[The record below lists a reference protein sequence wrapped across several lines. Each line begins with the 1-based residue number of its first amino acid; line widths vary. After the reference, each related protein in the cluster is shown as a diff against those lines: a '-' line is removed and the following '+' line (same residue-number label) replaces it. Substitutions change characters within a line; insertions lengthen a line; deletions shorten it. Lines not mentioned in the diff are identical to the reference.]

1 MTDLNI
7 LLAFSAGILSFLSP
21 CSLSM
26 MPGYLGY
33 LAGLKVDEEN
43 EKGQS
48 SSIVIKAIMFTL
60 GFSVIFILMGLS
72 ITAVGKFIITNKL
85 LFNKIAGI
93 IVIFFGIY
101 TMGIFKMSILKSQKK
116 FIKIDWRKRNFGP
129 FLLGI
134 AFGTGWT
141 PCIGP
146 ILSSILLYAGN
157 FDSLN
162 KGIIL
167 LVFYSLGLAIPFILC
182 AVLINV
188 SNELFINLKK
198 HGKVISIISGIL
210 LIVMGILI
218 YTNKLVYL
226 NNLFT

>member
-101 TMGIFKMSILKSQKK
+101 TMGIFKMNILKSQKK

-198 HGKVISIISGIL
+198 HGKVISVISGIL

>member
-1 MTDLNI
+1 MKDLNI
-7 LLAFSAGILSFLSP
+7 LLAFSAGVLSFLSP

-33 LAGLKVDEEN
+33 LTGLKVDEEN
-43 EKGQS
+43 TNGKS
-48 SSIVIKAIMFTL
+48 SSIVIKAIIFTL
-60 GFSVIFILMGLS
+60 GFSLIFILMGLS
-72 ITAVGKFIITNKL
+72 ITAVGKFIIKNKL

-93 IVIFFGIY
+93 IVIFFGVY
-101 TMGIFKMSILKSQKK
+101 TMGIFKMNIFSNQKK

-157 FDSLN
+157 FDSLD

-188 SNELFINLKK
+188 SNSVFIKLKK
-198 HGKVISIISGIL
+198 YGKAISVVSGIL

-218 YTNKLVYL
+218 YSNRLVYL
-226 NNLFT
+226 NSIFN

>member
-1 MTDLNI
+1 MKDLNI
-7 LLAFSAGILSFLSP
+7 LLAFSAGVLSFLSP

-33 LAGLKVDEEN
+33 LTGLKVDEEN
-43 EKGQS
+43 KKGKS
-48 SSIVIKAIMFTL
+48 SSIVIKAVIFTL
-60 GFSVIFILMGLS
+60 GFSMIFILMGLS
-72 ITAVGKFIITNKL
+72 ITAVGKFIIKNKL
-85 LFNKIAGI
+85 LFNRIAGI

-101 TMGIFKMSILKSQKK
+101 TMGIFKMNTLKNQKK

-162 KGIIL
+162 RGIIL

-188 SNELFINLKK
+188 SNGLFIKLKK
-198 HGKVISIISGIL
+198 YGKVISIISGVL
-210 LIVMGILI
+210 LVIMGILI

-226 NNLFT
+226 NSLFT